1 MDYKCNNQIL
11 TLVGNFC
18 ILSDQTKKNNIK
30 NFRQEWQNR
39 EKTSE
44 GARTK

>member
-1 MDYKCNNQIL
+1 MDYKCNNRNL
-11 TLVGNFC
+11 SLVGNFYL
-18 ILSDQTKKNNIK
+18 LSDQTKKNI
-30 NFRQEWQNR
+30 RQEWQNR